1 MEAKMKR
8 FYPTQAIQ
16 HYSELDL
23 AKLEEQGITMIVS
36 DLDNTLVADGE
47 ITVSP
52 QLADWLAAL
61 RAKRIKIIIVSN
73 NKSEKRVKDFAEPLG
88 LEYYYKARKPNPQIY
103 HHIFSKHQQL
113 PQQTLMLGDRL
124 TTDIY
129 GGNKMGMRTVL
140 VEPIDPAEPLGIRM
154 MRVLE
159 RVLRIGMR

>member
-1 MEAKMKR
+1 MKR
-8 FYPTQAIQ
+8 FYPTQAIR

-23 AKLEEQGITMIVS
+23 AKLEEAGITMILS
-36 DLDNTLVADGE
+36 DLDNTLVADSE
-47 ITVSP
+47 TASSP
-52 QLADWLAAL
+52 ELRAWFAQL

-113 PQQTLMLGDRL
+113 PTQTLMLGDRL

-129 GGNKMGMRTVL
+129 GGNKMGMQTVL
-140 VEPIDPAEPLGIRM
+140 VEPIDPSEPIGIRF
-154 MRVLE
+154 MRVIE
-159 RVLRIGMR
+159 RILRIGMR